1 LINDHGPSVYPGRG
15 GLNSGCA
22 VTAERTQRR
31 RRALILVEQSIAA
44 MNLSHNDTSVI
55 TTYNAAR

>member
-1 LINDHGPSVYPGRG
+1 
-15 GLNSGCA
+15 LNLGCA